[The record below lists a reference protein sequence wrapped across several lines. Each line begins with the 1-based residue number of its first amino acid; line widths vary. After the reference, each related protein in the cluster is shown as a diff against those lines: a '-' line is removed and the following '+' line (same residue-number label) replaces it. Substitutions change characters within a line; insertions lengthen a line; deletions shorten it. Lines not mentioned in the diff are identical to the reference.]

1 MSGSDIIALSS
12 MLIAL
17 VALGFSLWGYFVYDK
32 PIKLL
37 QKKKLQQEAID
48 RERASFNVSY
58 NQVLIHNVL
67 QIQNTGSVVAN
78 NIIIEIESTVTPH
91 VFEGMK
97 DRFVVDKLEPTE
109 KSNDI
114 PLIGDAPYRL
124 KVRLTWDDNSGKGLS
139 KNYFLE
145 KNGDGITF

>member
-1 MSGSDIIALSS
+1 MNWSDIIALSS

-17 VALGFSLWGYFVYDK
+17 IALGFSLWGYFVYDK
-32 PIKLL
+32 PIKSL

-67 QIQNTGSVVAN
+67 QIQNIGSVVAN
-78 NIIIEIESTVTPH
+78 NIIIEIESAVTPL

-97 DRFVVDKLEPTE
+97 DRFVIDKLEPTE

-124 KVRLTWDDNSGKGLS
+124 KVKLTWDDNSGKGLS
-139 KNYFLE
+139 KNYFPE
-145 KNGDGITF
+145 KNGDGVTF